1 MCIKSVLI
9 AIPTPLT
16 FLPLFNPSVSN
27 TRVFLFC
34 DPLEFKHD
42 HLYDHGFG
50 TILWKLAGSPVDTQL
65 KTMASPPPDQSAAKS
80 SAVREMAHKHL
91 TIHGW
96 LSAGPVMCRPRA
108 SERSCYEV
116 KVAMSCP
123 KMAPRGSAVHPPAFT
138 FSPPHVL
145 QRSLSLILMP
155 CLGLSSQLSLTMI
168 LHPQA

>member
-1 MCIKSVLI
+1 M
-9 AIPTPLT
+9 
-16 FLPLFNPSVSN
+16 
-27 TRVFLFC
+27 FC

-50 TILWKLAGSPVDTQL
+50 TVLWKLAGSPVDTQL

-91 TIHGW
+91 TIHSW

-116 KVAMSCP
+116 KVAISHP
-123 KMAPRGSAVHPPAFT
+123 KMAPRGSAVHPPALT

-145 QRSLSLILMP
+145 QRSPSLILINA
-155 CLGLSSQLSLTMI
+155 LLRTELSIVTYDDSTSTGIKKEIFKRQFDAISI
-168 LHPQA
+168 YFSSNS